1 MNDTKHGGGWPT
13 AALSFVLGALAGA
26 TVVMLTAPNAR
37 RKHAERK
44 RGLFSDLGEQT
55 SATINTAGDRVAS
68 AGSQGRRF
76 VDEQDSVV
84 ECAVGAG
91 DAACH
96 AGCSRA
102 ACGDE
107 PVASGAQGDRA
118 RCGQRCGIAMHENL
132 KRVEMPTR
140 PSTCSAASR
149 EPWLRFQPEV
159 QATGTAWS
167 SAPKHAGA
175 ER

>member
-1 MNDTKHGGGWPT
+1 MSNGERTSNRHT
-13 AALSFVLGALAGA
+13 VTLSFVLGTLAGA
-26 TVVMLTAPNAR
+26 TVVRLLAPKAR
-37 RKHAERK
+37 REYAERT
-44 RGLFSDLGEQT
+44 RGLSHDLRERT
-55 SATINTAGDRVAS
+55 SATIDTARDKVSS
-68 AGSQGRRF
+68 AVSQGRHF
-76 VDEQDSVV
+76 VDEQRSVF
-84 ECAVGAG
+84 ESAVGAG
-91 DAACH
+91 KAACH

-102 ACGDE
+102 ACGDG
-107 PVASGAQGDRA
+107 PLASGAQGDRV

-140 PSTCSAASR
+140 PCTCSAASS

-159 QATGTAWS
+159 RATGTAWS